1 MQFMAEAAGRHH
13 EVREELAREAAEDTA
28 RLQQALHDEEA
39 HDLFLELS
47 DAEQQA
53 FVRLLEHDDPDLL
66 FWFSQK
72 GKSSEPELQELVDR
86 ILHRVQP
93 V

>member
-1 MQFMAEAAGRHH
+1 MTFTEF
-13 EVREELAREAAEDTA
+13 ELN
-28 RLQQALHDEEA
+28 RLRWRSRRGMLEL
-39 HDLFLELS
+39 DLLLLPFFDDVFLELS
-47 DAEQQA
+47 YAEQQA

-72 GKSSEPELQELVDR
+72 GKSAEPELQELVDR